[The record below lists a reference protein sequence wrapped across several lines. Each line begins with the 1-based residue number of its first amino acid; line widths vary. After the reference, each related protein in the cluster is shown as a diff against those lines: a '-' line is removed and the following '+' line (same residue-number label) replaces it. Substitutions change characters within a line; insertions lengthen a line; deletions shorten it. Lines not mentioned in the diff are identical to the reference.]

1 MINMIKQSVTPNSSD
16 NDDALTNKLIEL
28 VNSNPHMQMKA
39 YTLAAHEI
47 LSRLIKS
54 FDDLQSDLRTLRDL
68 STDAENNK
76 EMTREDRKSID
87 TVLEEVDL
95 ELDDYKE
102 EVDVL
107 KSRIKNTIENLRSVL
122 PILGIEEVTEEHA
135 IGSLAP
141 TTDMFN
147 SRKEFLEAYKNY
159 KNTENRDVLN
169 KLNNIFNSQ
178 DKGNINNW

>member
-102 EVDVL
+102 EIDIL
-107 KSRIKNTIENLRSVL
+107 KSRIKNTVENLRSVL

-147 SRKEFLEAYKNY
+147 SRKEFLEAYKDY
-159 KNTENRDVLN
+159 KNNEDEDVLK
-169 KLNNIFNSQ
+169 KLNYILNS
-178 DKGNINNW
+178 KGI